1 MLLGQ
6 SRNNLDSKG
15 RIFVPAK
22 WRPDTSDHVVVLIG
36 LNPADVKK
44 EERFLQILRYEKFV
58 EFAKDLTS
66 SRPSDLSL
74 MRAKRKIFS
83 SAEECTLDKQGRIL
97 IPQWLA
103 KYANLK
109 DEVLLCGVED
119 RILVWN
125 PDDFE
130 AAEADYTL
138 NELCSDVQ
146 NYSDKTPGN
155 SSAASLIS
163 SAFGG

>member
-1 MLLGQ
+1 MP
-6 SRNNLDSKG
+6 S
-15 RIFVPAK
+15 
-22 WRPDTSDHVVVLIG
+22 
-36 LNPADVKK
+36 
-44 EERFLQILRYEKFV
+44 ERSFQ
-58 EFAKDLTS
+58 A
-66 SRPSDLSL
+66 
-74 MRAKRKIFS
+74 RK
-83 SAEECTLDKQGRIL
+83 CTLDKQGRIL

>member
-1 MLLGQ
+1 MGLPDNAVKESQQRIDSALREIG
-6 SRNNLDSKG
+6 SRIPGKRVIINM
-15 RIFVPAK
+15 A
-22 WRPDTSDHVVVLIG
+22 
-36 LNPADVKK
+36 PADVKK

>member
-1 MLLGQ
+1 MYHGQ
-6 SRNNLDSKG
+6 EIIRVERLRHIG
-15 RIFVPAK
+15 IG
-22 WRPDTSDHVVVLIG
+22 PD
-36 LNPADVKK
+36 
-44 EERFLQILRYEKFV
+44 V
-58 EFAKDLTS
+58 E
-66 SRPSDLSL
+66 
-74 MRAKRKIFS
+74 
-83 SAEECTLDKQGRIL
+83 TLDL
-97 IPQWLA
+97 
-103 KYANLK
+103 
-109 DEVLLCGVED
+109 VLHCGVED

>member
-1 MLLGQ
+1 MG
-6 SRNNLDSKG
+6 SEMCIRDS
-15 RIFVPAK
+15 
-22 WRPDTSDHVVVLIG
+22 
-36 LNPADVKK
+36 
-44 EERFLQILRYEKFV
+44 
-58 EFAKDLTS
+58 LTS